1 MSVLNECRKSIDRM
15 EKKDDKS
22 PGSGHEPLEA
32 ENTTLVTAKVS
43 SNKHPIADKIAPS
56 GDMDTKPSRHH
67 SQLLDIKNET
77 CNRHRKSRGRKITA
91 SSLLQAQKG
100 LKKLDSTEK
109 RRIEKKSSGAAV
121 ASMMERFMGKRDW
134 VRPLAYLIFIFQR
147 VCLILVE

>member
-1 MSVLNECRKSIDRM
+1 M

-22 PGSGHEPLEA
+22 PGSGHEPLDPE
-32 ENTTLVTAKVS
+32 TLVTAKVS
-43 SNKHPIADKIAPS
+43 SNKHLIVDKMAPL
-56 GDMDTKPSRHH
+56 GDMDTKSSRYH

-77 CNRHRKSRGRKITA
+77 CNRHRKSRGRRITA

-109 RRIEKKSSGAAV
+109 RRIEQKSSGAAV

-134 VRPLAYLIFIFQR
+134 VRPLTNLIFIFQG
-147 VCLILVE
+147 VGLTLS